1 LVSYFVC
8 FNPCLALLTEIS
20 ELWLC
25 TSVIKKIKTVNREET
40 STSLFRIADW
50 NLAATGKNLQCG
62 HPVHRQCKQKR
73 RRAGGAI
80 SGS

>member
-1 LVSYFVC
+1 M
-8 FNPCLALLTEIS
+8 
-20 ELWLC
+20 
-25 TSVIKKIKTVNREET
+25 KKIKIVNSEET

-62 HPVHRQCKQKR
+62 HQVHRQCKQKR

-80 SGS
+80 SSS